1 MMRYTT
7 IFFDLDDTLYTS
19 NNGLWDAIGAR
30 MNRYMVERVGLPEGE
45 VHLLRRHYFETYG
58 TTLRGLQRHHKV
70 DSDDYLAFV
79 HDLRLRDYLQPE
91 PELRHLLLSL
101 PQRCWIF
108 TNADSDHAKRV
119 ITILG
124 LVECFNGIIDV
135 KAMGFA
141 CKPEVEAYQRALF
154 LAGSPAPEECVLI
167 DDSYLNLKAAR
178 DLGMMTIL
186 VRSDANEHPA
196 ATYSIPN
203 LAVLRRTVPILWEAY

>member
-1 MMRYTT
+1 
-7 IFFDLDDTLYTS
+7 
-19 NNGLWDAIGAR
+19 
-30 MNRYMVERVGLPEGE
+30 
-45 VHLLRRHYFETYG
+45 LRRHYFETYG

-70 DSDDYLAFV
+70 DSDDYLTFV

-119 ITILG
+119 LAILG
-124 LVECFNGIIDV
+124 LVGCFNGIIDV

-154 LAGSPAPEECVLI
+154 QAGSPAPEECVLI
-167 DDSYLNLKAAR
+167 DDSSLNLKAAR

-186 VRSDANEHPA
+186 VRSDANEHPS
-196 ATYSIPN
+196 ATYTIPN
-203 LAVLRRTVPILWEAY
+203 LAVLRRTVPILW

>member
-1 MMRYTT
+1 MRYTT

-30 MNRYMVERVGLPEGE
+30 MNRYMVERLGLPEGE
-45 VHLLRRHYFETYG
+45 VLLLRRHYFETYG

-119 ITILG
+119 LTIMG
-124 LVECFNGIIDV
+124 LVGCFNGIIDV
-135 KAMGFA
+135 KAMDFV

-167 DDSYLNLKAAR
+167 DDSSLNLKAAR

-186 VRSDANEHPA
+186 VRSDANEHPPS
-196 ATYSIPN
+196 TYAIPN
-203 LAVLRRTVPILWEAY
+203 LAVLRRTVPILWEGY

>member
-1 MMRYTT
+1 MRYTT

-19 NNGLWDAIGAR
+19 DNGLWDAIGAR

-45 VHLLRRHYFETYG
+45 VPLLRRHYFETYG

-91 PELRHLLLSL
+91 PEFRHLLLSL

-108 TNADSDHAKRV
+108 TNADSEHAKRV
-119 ITILG
+119 LTILG
-124 LVECFNGIIDV
+124 LGECFNGIIDV
-135 KAMGFA
+135 KAMDFA
-141 CKPEVEAYQRALF
+141 CKPEAEAYQRALN

-167 DDSYLNLKAAR
+167 DDSLLNLKAAR

-196 ATYSIPN
+196 ATYTIPN
-203 LAVLRRTVPILWEAY
+203 LAVLRRTVPILWEGY